1 LWGVFAL
8 SLNSKYYEIMY
19 TYLEITSGSNK
30 GMVYRLQTNMRL
42 GSSSQ
47 CEIPL
52 LDPEAPPI
60 HSMIMLDQKDQMVL
74 VCTNAVYEI
83 IANNRAVKKTVL
95 QDDKFLQVSNVHLR
109 VRVTQKPLI
118 GAVDPFILKQVE
130 PKNATVLT
138 PNEILEINDQSRVTV
153 VENPKFQLIKELNAL
168 LDSFSTPFPHPHSF
182 KLFRRPF
189 LLKVETG
196 PQADDEF
203 LVSWGPRDFGPQSL
217 EFQLEFPPFPA
228 ILFTLSP
235 GSAGEIVFSTNHP
248 NFASVSGQVTP
259 TDAITEGSKIIAGN
273 STISVEFLDDIRGPN
288 DQG

>member
-1 LWGVFAL
+1 
-8 SLNSKYYEIMY
+8 MY

-30 GMVYRLQTNMRL
+30 GMVYRLQPNLRL
-42 GSSSQ
+42 GSSNQ

-60 HSMIMLDQKDQMVL
+60 HSMVMLDQKDHLVL

-83 IANNRAVKKTVL
+83 IANNRTVKKTVL
-95 QDDKFLQVSNVHLR
+95 HDDKVLQIYNVHLR

-118 GAVDPFILKQVE
+118 GAVDPFILKQAE
-130 PKNATVLT
+130 PQNTAMLT
-138 PNEILEINDQSRVTV
+138 PNEILEINDQSKITV
-153 VENPKFQLIKELNAL
+153 VETPKSRLIKELSAL
-168 LDSFSTPFPHPHSF
+168 LESFSTPFPHPHTF
-182 KLFRRPF
+182 KLFKRPF

-235 GSAGEIVFSTNHP
+235 SSEGDIVFSTNHP
-248 NFASVSGQVTP
+248 NLASVSGQP
-259 TDAITEGSKIIAGN
+259 TSTSVILNGSKIIAGN
-273 STISVEFLDDIRGPN
+273 STISIEFL
-288 DQG
+288 

>member
-1 LWGVFAL
+1 
-8 SLNSKYYEIMY
+8 MY

-30 GMVYRLQTNMRL
+30 GMVYRLQPNLRL
-42 GSSSQ
+42 GSSAQ

-60 HSMIMLDQKDQMVL
+60 HSMVMLDQKDQLVL

-83 IANNRAVKKTVL
+83 IANNRTVKKTVL
-95 QDDKFLQVSNVHLR
+95 QDDKALQISNVHLR
-109 VRVTQKPLI
+109 VRITQKPLI
-118 GAVDPFILKQVE
+118 GAVDPFILKQAE
-130 PKNATVLT
+130 PLNTTVLSS
-138 PNEILEINDQSRVTV
+138 NEILEINDLSRVTTI
-153 VENPKFQLIKELNAL
+153 ETPKTRLIKELNAL
-168 LDSFSTPFPHPHSF
+168 LESFSTPFPHPHSF
-182 KLFRRPF
+182 KLFKQPF

-235 GSAGEIVFSTNHP
+235 NSEGDIVFSTNHP
-248 NFASVSGQVTP
+248 NFASVSGQITS
-259 TDAITEGSKIIAGN
+259 TGAIMNGSKIYAGN
-273 STISVEFLDDIRGPN
+273 STISVEFL
-288 DQG
+288 